1 MALAITDPFNRLP
14 PELRL
19 RVLISSHYKLSTSRI
34 IEASPIMLQQY
45 LAHKKY
51 IVRQVL
57 AAELDAQ
64 MIQDAMA
71 ITLFRRSQPTRAHFR
86 AWSKS
91 DLPNPLK
98 EIDDHL
104 VGELDKLYRQIL
116 LLVEDYIT
124 KATASLA
131 PQAYLC
137 LPQVRQPSIEGHIM
151 FKGAKVAPRFDSDKL
166 TFSERKRFFKAFLT
180 YELLRKAGY
189 SIRIPRKLR
198 KRKVSNAE
206 YEAVGCVHSYVC
218 SLYGAMLAQCNDAD
232 LSTASAA
239 PPLRTDT
246 FSPIPDA
253 VYFAANPCTPNI
265 RLFTDSYGHDIGASF
280 STLGLDRLTD
290 FLRYDM
296 AKPEER
302 KTLYKQ
308 LKHVWE
314 FEEPSDSDAW
324 DKSSRPLLKSKPK
337 YKNGDESS
345 MYKQLSLH
353 PGEKLR
359 YRVGQQRAWVFFDN
373 DRFYP
378 QESPERPNF
387 PSERSLAEKSFN
399 QTFSINDWFHSLKNA
414 RILQR
419 G

>member
-64 MIQDAMA
+64 MIQDAMG
-71 ITLFRRSQPTRAHFR
+71 
-86 AWSKS
+86 
-91 DLPNPLK
+91 LP
-98 EIDDHL
+98 
-104 VGELDKLYRQIL
+104 
-116 LLVEDYIT
+116 
-124 KATASLA
+124 
-131 PQAYLC
+131 C
-137 LPQVRQPSIEGHIM
+137 FEGHSLRVHTFELGPSPTCPILS
-151 FKGAKVAPRFDSDKL
+151 KKL
-166 TFSERKRFFKAFLT
+166 MTTWKRFFKAFLT

>member
-1 MALAITDPFNRLP
+1 
-14 PELRL
+14 
-19 RVLISSHYKLSTSRI
+19 
-34 IEASPIMLQQY
+34 MLQQY

-91 DLPNPLK
+91 NLPNPLK

-104 VGELDKLYRQIL
+104 E
-116 LLVEDYIT
+116 
-124 KATASLA
+124 
-131 PQAYLC
+131 
-137 LPQVRQPSIEGHIM
+137 
-151 FKGAKVAPRFDSDKL
+151 KG
-166 TFSERKRFFKAFLT
+166 FKAFPT

-239 PPLRTDT
+239 PPLGTDT

-265 RLFTDSYGHDIGASF
+265 RLFTDSHGHDIGASF

-302 KTLYKQ
+302 KALYKQ

-314 FEEPSDSDAW
+314 FEEPSGSDAW

-399 QTFSINDWFHSLKNA
+399 QAFSINDWFHSLKNA